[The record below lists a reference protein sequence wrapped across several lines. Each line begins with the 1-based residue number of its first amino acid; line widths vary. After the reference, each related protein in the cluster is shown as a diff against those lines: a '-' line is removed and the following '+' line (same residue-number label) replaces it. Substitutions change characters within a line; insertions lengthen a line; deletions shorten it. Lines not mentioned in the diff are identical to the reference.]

1 MKKEE
6 KKVNF
11 DLSALKLGELI
22 RVYEDIDAF
31 IEHLQDKLPEE
42 ETKEEVDE

>member
-6 KKVNF
+6 KKVDF
-11 DLSALKLGELI
+11 DLSALTLGELI
-22 RVYEDIDAF
+22 KVYENIDAF

-42 ETKEEVDE
+42 ETKEAVDE